1 MLNILLCLTSTALL
15 NAALFY
21 AKTLLMIV
29 GIILKAALYTITA
42 LIAFAAN
49 SLLCRMAL
57 ADGAIDAW
65 NFTAI
70 RLLSGAACL
79 GLIMMAQAHYLRR
92 NSLKRTNLKQNSL
105 KRTALKQTGNLD
117 PAVLTDKGDWLS
129 AISLV
134 VYALCFSVAYQALDT
149 GTGALILFAVVQ
161 LTMIGWGIYNKEPLN
176 RIQWLALL
184 IALIGFIYL
193 MLPSAATPSLSGA
206 LMMAI
211 SGAAWG
217 IYSIRGKTCVS
228 PLRTTGFNFL
238 RSLVAVP
245 ILALIGM
252 SYLST
257 ISMTGVM
264 LAVASGTIASGIGY
278 SMWYVAMPLLKTT
291 QSAVVQLCVPVLA
304 AIMGVVFLSEQL
316 TLEFIIASSVILG
329 AVLVF
334 VLNKK

>member
-1 MLNILLCLTSTALL
+1 M
-15 NAALFY
+15 
-21 AKTLLMIV
+21 KV
-29 GIILKAALYTITA
+29 ALYTIIA

-65 NFTAI
+65 NFSAI

-79 GLIMMAQAHYLRR
+79 GLIMLLQAHFLKR
-92 NSLKRTNLKQNSL
+92 NALKRKLLKRTRLKQSS
-105 KRTALKQTGNLD
+105 LKQTALQQTGSVD
-117 PAVLTDKGDWLS
+117 KTVLKEKGDWLS

-134 VYALCFSVAYQALDT
+134 IYAICFSVAYQALDT
-149 GTGALILFAVVQ
+149 GTGALILFSAVQ
-161 LTMIGWGIYNKEPLN
+161 LTMIGWGIYNKERLN
-176 RIQWLALL
+176 GVQWTALL

-193 MLPSAATPSLSGA
+193 MLPSAAMPSLSGA
-206 LMMAI
+206 LIMAI
-211 SGAAWG
+211 SGIAWG

-257 ISMTGVM
+257 ISTTGVI
-264 LAVASGTIASGIGY
+264 LATVSGAIASGIGY
-278 SMWYVAMPLLKTT
+278 SIWYVAMPLLKTT
-291 QSAVVQLCVPVLA
+291 QSAVMQLCVPVLA

-334 VLNKK
+334 TLNKDQPKKNGLIADI

>member
-1 MLNILLCLTSTALL
+1 M
-15 NAALFY
+15 
-21 AKTLLMIV
+21 
-29 GIILKAALYTITA
+29 KAALYTIIA

-79 GLIMMAQAHYLRR
+79 GLIMLLQAHF
-92 NSLKRTNLKQNSL
+92 LKRTRLKQSS
-105 KRTALKQTGNLD
+105 LKQTALQQTGSKE
-117 PAVLTDKGDWLS
+117 KGDWLS

-134 VYALCFSVAYQALDT
+134 IYAICFSVAYQALDT
-149 GTGALILFAVVQ
+149 GTGALILFSAVQ
-161 LTMIGWGIYNKEPLN
+161 LTMIGWGIYNKERLN
-176 RIQWLALL
+176 GVQWTALL

-193 MLPSAATPSLSGA
+193 MLPSAAMPSLSGA
-206 LMMAI
+206 LIMAI
-211 SGAAWG
+211 SGIAWG

-257 ISMTGVM
+257 ISMTGVI
-264 LAVASGTIASGIGY
+264 LATVSGAIASGIGY
-278 SMWYVAMPLLKTT
+278 SIWYVAMPLLKTT
-291 QSAVVQLCVPVLA
+291 QSAVIQLCVPVLA

-334 VLNKK
+334 TLNKDQPKKNGLIADI

>member
-1 MLNILLCLTSTALL
+1 M
-15 NAALFY
+15 
-21 AKTLLMIV
+21 
-29 GIILKAALYTITA
+29 KAALYTIIA

-79 GLIMMAQAHYLRR
+79 GLIMLLQAHFLKQNALKRKA
-92 NSLKRTNLKQNSL
+92 LKRTRLKQSS
-105 KRTALKQTGNLD
+105 LKQTALQQTGSKE
-117 PAVLTDKGDWLS
+117 KGDWLS

-134 VYALCFSVAYQALDT
+134 IYAICFSVAYQALDT
-149 GTGALILFAVVQ
+149 GTGALILFSAVQ
-161 LTMIGWGIYNKEPLN
+161 LTMIGWGIYNKERLN
-176 RIQWLALL
+176 GVQWTALL

-193 MLPSAATPSLSGA
+193 MLPSAAMPSLSGA
-206 LMMAI
+206 LIMAI
-211 SGAAWG
+211 SGIAWG

-245 ILALIGM
+245 ILALVGM
-252 SYLST
+252 TYLAEV
-257 ISMTGVM
+257 SMTGII
-264 LAVASGTIASGIGY
+264 LAVASGAIASGIGY
-278 SMWYVAMPLLKTT
+278 SIWYLAMPLLKTT

-304 AIMGVVFLSEQL
+304 ALMGVVFLSEQL
-316 TLEFIIASSVILG
+316 TLEFIIVSSVILG
-329 AVLVF
+329 AVLIF
-334 VLNKK
+334 ILNKNRPKKMV